1 MTKKELSQA
10 YGLSAKT
17 INRRL
22 KMIEIDTAKRRLSPK
37 ELALFID
44 EYGDPEVYRKNEH
57 KIQALLI
64 TNQ

>member
-22 KMIEIDTAKRRLSPK
+22 KLIEIDTEKRRLSPK
-37 ELALFID
+37 ELAKFIE

-57 KIQALLI
+57 KIQSLLI